1 MLDDFRHIYSFFRIL
16 SKHFLQQINKQW
28 MSIFLLII
36 RSNKIIIII
45 ITYSPFWILLYSSGL
60 LFDVNGYFLNI
71 I

>member
-45 ITYSPFWILLYSSGL
+45 ITYSPF
-60 LFDVNGYFLNI
+60 
-71 I
+71 